1 VTPLNLPPGTLLR
14 QEYIFLSLVLPGP
27 KHPGKKLNILMQPL
41 VDELQDL
48 WVGVN
53 SWDASVKKEFTL
65 RAAYLWSVHDF
76 MAYGDFGGWSTH
88 GRLAYPHMD
97 MGAKVS
103 HYVMVIRLVGLI
115 ATGGSCLLIMNLDNK
130 QMHSVRTL
138 GFLMSLLVA

>member
-1 VTPLNLPPGTLLR
+1 
-14 QEYIFLSLVLPGP
+14 
-27 KHPGKKLNILMQPL
+27 
-41 VDELQDL
+41 
-48 WVGVN
+48 
-53 SWDASVKKEFTL
+53 
-65 RAAYLWSVHDF
+65 

-103 HYVMVIRLVGLI
+103 HYVMVKRLVGLI